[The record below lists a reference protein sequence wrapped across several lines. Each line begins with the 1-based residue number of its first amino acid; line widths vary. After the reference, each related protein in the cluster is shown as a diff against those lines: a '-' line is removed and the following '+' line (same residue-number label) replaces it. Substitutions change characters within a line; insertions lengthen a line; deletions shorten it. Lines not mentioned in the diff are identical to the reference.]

1 MTVPPVPPPPPAD
14 DDAAAFDAMF
24 GRGPDGAP
32 AWLRTASFEAD
43 GFDAEAYIADAKK
56 LVRESGRGEGR
67 RED

>member
-1 MTVPPVPPPPPAD
+1 MTVPPTPAPPS

-43 GFDAEAYIADAKK
+43 AFDAEAYIADAKK
-56 LVRESGRGEGR
+56 LVG
-67 RED
+67 